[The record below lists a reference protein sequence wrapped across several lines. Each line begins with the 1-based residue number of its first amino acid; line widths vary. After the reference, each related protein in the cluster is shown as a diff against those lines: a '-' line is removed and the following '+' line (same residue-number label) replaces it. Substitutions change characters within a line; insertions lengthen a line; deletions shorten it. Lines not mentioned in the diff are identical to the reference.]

1 MIFITTFCTKTW
13 EQLPLSKISN
23 SFSYGLNVSSKKY
36 DGKNK
41 YIRITDIDDNSHKL
55 VEKNLTSPNTNLE
68 DISDYQLK
76 ENDLLFAR
84 TGASVGKSYL
94 YDNADGKAFFAG
106 FLIRME
112 INGEFDKNFVFQ
124 NTLTDKYQQFIK
136 ITSQRSG
143 QPGINAKEYAS
154 FKIIIPKSFNEQ
166 RLIGKLYFHLDNLIT
181 LQQSQIDYFLKLRK
195 GLIQRIF
202 PSNKASNPKIRY
214 TDFNN
219 NWEQRKLKEVTKE
232 ISNKSSE
239 GELLS
244 VTIND
249 GIVKNSSLERKNNSS
264 KNKSK
269 YKKVEIGDIA
279 YNSMRMWQGAS
290 GVSKYSG
297 IVSPAYTVFKVKK
310 NVLNNIFLGY
320 SIKTPEMTWKFRI
333 NSQGLTSDTWN
344 LKYPLFSEIN
354 IQIPSLKEQNY
365 LVNLLESIDK
375 VICSQTKHLK
385 TLKLLKKYF
394 LQKLFM

>member
-13 EQLPLSKISN
+13 EQRYLGDL
-23 SFSYGLNVSSKKY
+23 YKKNIE
-36 DGKNK
+36 KNK
-41 YIRITDIDDNSHKL
+41 NQFKEDKTISISSMKFNRSGNGAKESSLSNYKVLRIGDIAFEGHKNKEFSFGRFVLNDVGDGIMSPRFTTLRPIYHQNINYWKYYIHNERIMQKVLVRSTKL
-55 VEKNLTSPNTNLE
+55 GTMMNELVV
-68 DISDYQLK
+68 
-76 ENDLLFAR
+76 NDFYKQAILVP
-84 TGASVGKSYL
+84 SS
-94 YDNADGKAFFAG
+94 
-106 FLIRME
+106 E
-112 INGEFDKNFVFQ
+112 E
-124 NTLTDKYQQFIK
+124 
-136 ITSQRSG
+136 QRS
-143 QPGINAKEYAS
+143 
-154 FKIIIPKSFNEQ
+154 
-166 RLIGKLYFHLDNLIT
+166 IGELLSTIDVIIT